1 MKSLYI
7 LVLLA
12 LLVFG
17 EGCSL
22 FYSTPKLIR
31 EKPFYELLP
40 ASLEDDYFHSQ
51 TLPTPDLA
59 GKYPKGWL
67 QVNLEHIAALE
78 NNIFTYTNPER
89 SWAMTLV
96 EIPRSA
102 DLMMR
107 YEKRGLLALAEES
120 INTRRQKINN
130 FAITRAPETF
140 TQYGMH
146 FANYEISRGSGDSIA
161 YGRYVVFSTG
171 IRYYELSMVQLRGTS
186 NTMINIENYR
196 LLQSVISSLEGVPS
210 HSD

>member
-22 FYSTPKLIR
+22 FYSTPKLIP
-31 EKPFYELLP
+31 EKHFYELLP
-40 ASLEDDYFHSQ
+40 ASLEDDYFHS
-51 TLPTPDLA
+51 PVGDLA

-78 NNIFTYTNPER
+78 NVAFTYTNPER
-89 SWAMTLV
+89 SWAMTLI
-96 EIPRSA
+96 EIPGSA
-102 DLMMR
+102 DLRMR
-107 YEKRGLLALAEES
+107 YEKSGLLSIAEES
-120 INTRRQKINN
+120 INSHRQKINN
-130 FAITRAPETF
+130 FTITRAPETF
-140 TQYGMH
+140 KQYGMH

-171 IRYYELSMVQLRGTS
+171 IRYYELSMVQLRSGS